1 MICLVGS
8 MVAGGIVPAL
18 WSGCRAFFDSET
30 GYAGLAVPPMIMLML
45 LFAFI
50 DVKFSRESVGWSHLR
65 ILVFLVVF
73 SAVAYHVTLAITGN
87 SDFALIAFL
96 LGISPTANAAP
107 VITSLLHRREDYV
120 TLGVVGTNL
129 FVAAALA
136 PLVAFVVGNSAIH
149 VDTFEMAWKTLALIG
164 TPFVAA
170 MIFRKFIPRAA
181 EFVRRW
187 KIFSFYLW
195 MLMLFTVCAQSSA
208 YILKQDLRPTLLLE
222 IFALTLVMCVLNF
235 VGGFCIGEPRFRRE
249 CSQTVG
255 QKNTML
261 MLWVGMTFFSPVI
274 ALGATFYVV
283 CHNSW
288 NSWQLR
294 HADKNATTIR

>member
-8 MVAGGIVPAL
+8 MAAGGIVPAL
-18 WSGCRAFFDSET
+18 LPESCREFFDNKT
-30 GYAGLAVPPMIMLML
+30 GLAGNFVPPMIMLML

-65 ILVFLVVF
+65 ILLFLAGF
-73 SAVAYHVTLAITGN
+73 SAVAYYATFAITGN

-107 VITSLLHRREDYV
+107 VITSLLNRREDYV
-120 TLGVVGTNL
+120 TLSVVATNL
-129 FVAAALA
+129 FVAVALA
-136 PLVAFVVGNSAIH
+136 PLATLVVGGSIH
-149 VDTFEMAWKTLALIG
+149 IETAAMAWKTMLLIG
-164 TPFVAA
+164 TPFVTAL
-170 MIFRKFIPRAA
+170 IFRNFIPRAA
-181 EFVRRW
+181 AFVRRW

-208 YILKQDLRPTLLLE
+208 YILKQDLPSTLLLE
-222 IFALTLVMCVLNF
+222 IFALTLVMCALNF
-235 VGGFCIGEPRFRRE
+235 VGGFCLGEPKFRRE
-249 CSQTVG
+249 CSQSVG

-261 MLWVGMTFFSPVI
+261 MLWVGLTFFSPVI
-274 ALGATFYVV
+274 ALGATFYVI